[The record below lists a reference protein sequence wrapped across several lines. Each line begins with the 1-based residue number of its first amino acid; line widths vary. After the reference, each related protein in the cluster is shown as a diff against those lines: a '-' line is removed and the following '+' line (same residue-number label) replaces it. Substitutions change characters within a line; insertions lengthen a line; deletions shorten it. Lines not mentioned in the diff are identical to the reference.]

1 VRSVLRRVLAYQNI
15 SGASERRIT
24 DAAEAIE
31 GAGSAGEFALAATG
45 RRQTLWRMGATGTVA
60 LEIALNET
68 VEQRMLDLEVRALE
82 FLWKKEEELARIID
96 NELTPR
102 RMLEAH
108 LRRLP
113 IKLRP
118 RPSGPL
124 LADGKG

>member
-1 VRSVLRRVLAYQNI
+1 MRQ
-15 SGASERRIT
+15 GAAGHDADRDAWK
-24 DAAEAIE
+24 DAAAPLLETRGLAI
-31 GAGSAGEFALAATG
+31 GYGGGSG
-45 RRQTLWRMGATGTVA
+45 RRAGACA
-60 LEIALNET
+60 LTEG
-68 VEQRMLDLEVRALE
+68 LDLEVRALE

-124 LADGKG
+124 LADGEA